1 MAAERSIARA
11 AFAKINLDLRVLGL
25 RPDGYHELSTTF
37 QSIALA
43 DALTFTST
51 PGPFRI
57 ACDDPGCPIDAR
69 NLVWRA
75 AVMLWKAARRRGAP
89 RNVVVTIAKRIPM
102 RGGLGGGSSDA
113 AAALVALATLWRIGL
128 GRARLRR
135 LAAKIGADVPYFLEG
150 GTAVGKARGDRL
162 SRLADAPRAWVVL
175 LVPRFG
181 VSTSEAFE
189 WWDREGGRVG
199 LGKRRGQD
207 RREGRDGQD
216 GRDRQDRISNDLQ
229 IVVARRHPIVFG
241 LVATLEREGAFQASL
256 SGSGSAVFGLFR
268 RRAQAERAARRL
280 RRASPRRVVLLTRT
294 LSRQECGQLAAK

>member
-75 AVMLWKAARRRGAP
+75 AVMLWRAARRRGAP

-150 GTAVGKARGDRL
+150 GTALGKARGDRL
-162 SRLADAPRAWVVL
+162 SRLVDAPRAWVVL

-181 VSTSEAFE
+181 VKTSEAFG
-189 WWDREGGRVG
+189 WWDRESAQAAQAGQARPVGRVG
-199 LGKRRGQD
+199 REGQD
-207 RREGRDGQD
+207 RG
-216 GRDRQDRISNDLQ
+216 INDLQ
-229 IVVARRHPIVFG
+229 SVVARRHPVISR

-268 RRAQAERAARRL
+268 RRAHAERAARRL
-280 RRASPRRVVLLTRT
+280 RRASPRRAVLLTRT
-294 LSRQECGQLAAK
+294 LSRQECRKLAAK